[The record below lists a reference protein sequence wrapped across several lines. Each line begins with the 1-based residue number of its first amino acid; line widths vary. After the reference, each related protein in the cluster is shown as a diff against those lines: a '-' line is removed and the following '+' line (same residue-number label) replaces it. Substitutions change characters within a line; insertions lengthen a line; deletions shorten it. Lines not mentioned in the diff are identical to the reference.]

1 MKRERRRP
9 TRSEWAAIT
18 SRRLVVRWSLQ
29 RVIATERSGVSNP
42 LYPFIGAAIAALVS
56 AYFMTLARVRGDRA
70 LMWTMG
76 VVAVAFALAALFFGS
91 QM

>member
-1 MKRERRRP
+1 
-9 TRSEWAAIT
+9 
-18 SRRLVVRWSLQ
+18 
-29 RVIATERSGVSNP
+29 VSNP
-42 LYPFIGAAIAALVS
+42 LCPFVGATIAAVVS
-56 AYFMTLARVRGDRA
+56 AYFMTLARVRGERA